1 MVMDVQKQEDAY
13 QVYEHTLDNGKV
25 VDTPDMEKSKNYV

>member
-13 QVYEHTLDNGKV
+13 QVYEHTLDGGKV